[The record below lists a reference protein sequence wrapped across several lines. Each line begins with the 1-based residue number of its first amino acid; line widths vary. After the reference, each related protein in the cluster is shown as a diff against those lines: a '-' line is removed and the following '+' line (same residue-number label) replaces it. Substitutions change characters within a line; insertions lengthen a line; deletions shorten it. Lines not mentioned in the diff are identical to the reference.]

1 MNPIPDEQL
10 HSSEE
15 PEVVRPL
22 SPSEDREEP
31 RDFSGLRTDDED
43 ELEPGSDSATERLGD
58 WKAALRRDFEQWLES
73 IDEIPD
79 DDAEAAEDAPDLY
92 AFYEQLAAA
101 NAETRKSNRRT
112 AEAFSQWSETL
123 TKFDGD
129 LRLLREHLARPP
141 AVKDDALPRSWCLAL
156 IEIVDRLHRLANAL
170 AAPPAKKWWGGDAHW
185 RLAWNNQRQGLDIL
199 LSHVETLLARAGV
212 TRFTAL
218 HQPFD
223 PAAMSAVAAEP
234 STQWPPQT
242 VLEEVVAGYRLHGE
256 LLRVAQVKV
265 STNKA

>member
-10 HSSEE
+10 NSSEE
-15 PEVVRPL
+15 PEVVQPL
-22 SPSEDREEP
+22 SPSED
-31 RDFSGLRTDDED
+31 DDGLESW
-43 ELEPGSDSATERLGD
+43 SDSAAESLGD
-58 WKAALRRDFEQWLES
+58 WKAALRHDFEQWLES

-79 DDAEAAEDAPDLY
+79 DDADSGAEDAPDLY
-92 AFYEQLAAA
+92 AFYVQLAAA

-112 AEAFSQWSETL
+112 AEAFSQWSDTL

-129 LRLLREHLARPP
+129 LRLLREHLARQP

-156 IEIVDRLHRLANAL
+156 IEIVDRLYRLANAL
-170 AAPPAKKWWGGDAHW
+170 AAPPPKKWWAGDAHW

-199 LSHVETLLARAGV
+199 LSHVEALLARAEV
-212 TRFTAL
+212 TRLPAL

-223 PAAMSAVAAEP
+223 PAAMAAVAVEP

-242 VLEEVVAGYRLHGE
+242 VLEEVVAGYYLHGE